1 MEQLKSVIEMLK
13 KINSKNNSILDSC
26 KEEKLQKDMEYEN
39 LFQSYWSSNLRVSN
53 VVVLLEAIDKELS
66 AIKM

>member
-13 KINSKNNSILDSC
+13 KINSKNNSVLDSC

>member
-53 VVVLLEAIDKELS
+53 VVVLLEAIDKELA